1 MSFQGGGLMETYYIL
16 ISAILGNVIAQ
27 ALKPIFYY
35 IRTGEKNFGMFFESG
50 GFPSSHTSMVVGLS
64 TAIALKEGFD
74 STAFF
79 IAAVFSLITIYDAA
93 NVRYYAG
100 QNIAITRQLIKDFEQ
115 LTQTKLSDPVYLMKF
130 KTVLGHKWIEVFGG
144 IVLGII
150 VPVILFLFV

>member
-1 MSFQGGGLMETYYIL
+1 MKIYYAL
-16 ISAILGNVIAQ
+16 ISAILANMLAQ
-27 ALKPIFYY
+27 GFKPLFHF

-50 GFPSSHTSMVVGLS
+50 GFPSSHTSMVVAL
-64 TAIALKEGFD
+64 TFAIAYKEGFD
-74 STAFF
+74 SNVFF

-100 QNIAITRQLIKDFEQ
+100 QNIAITRQLIHDIET

-144 IVLGII
+144 IILGII
-150 VPVILFLFV
+150 VPSILYYLL